1 MTWNRHSTHVQDG
14 DLVLLVGQRHKHFII
29 TLKAGMDFHTHR
41 GILKHDDL
49 IGLPWGTQ
57 VFSHKDAPFYIFS
70 PSLADVLRDMPRNTQ
85 ILYPKDIGF
94 ILVTIGIGPGS
105 RVIEAGTGSGAM
117 TAALAHSVGTRGQ
130 IFTYDNREK
139 MSKLAQKNLR
149 RLGMDDR
156 VDFKI
161 RDIEE
166 GFTETDVDALFLDV
180 RNPND
185 YLAQVRAALKPGGYF
200 ASLVPTFNQVE
211 QLLLALNRSEFAF
224 IEVCEIMLRYYK
236 PQSSRLRPTDR
247 MIAHTGFLIFA
258 RRVEMTAISQEKVEE
273 KREDDAKTTLPPTD

>member
-1 MTWNRHSTHVQDG
+1 MTWNRHTTHVQDG
-14 DLVLLVGQRHKHFII
+14 DLVLLVGQRHKHFMI
-29 TLKAGMDFHTHR
+29 TLKAGMEFHTHR

-57 VFSHKDAPFYIFS
+57 IYSHTDAPFYIFS

-94 ILVTIGIGPGS
+94 ILLTTGIGPGS

-117 TAALAHSVGTRGQ
+117 TTALAHSVGADGQ
-130 IFTYDNREK
+130 VYSYENRK
-139 MSKLAQKNLR
+139 AMQVLAKKNLR
-149 RLGMDDR
+149 RLGLEER
-156 VDFKI
+156 VEFKV

-166 GFTETDVDALFLDV
+166 GFDESDVDVIFLDV
-180 RNPND
+180 RNPHD
-185 YLAQVRAALKPGGYF
+185 YISQMRAALKPGGYF
-200 ASLVPTFNQVE
+200 ASLLPTFNQVE
-211 QLLLALNRSEFAF
+211 ELLLALNKSQFAF

-247 MIAHTGFLIFA
+247 MIAHTGFLLFA
-258 RRVEMTAISQEKVEE
+258 RRVEKVDRPEELEKG
-273 KREDDAKTTLPPTD
+273 DLS

>member
-1 MTWNRHSTHVQDG
+1 MTWNRHTTHVQDG

-29 TLKAGMDFHTHR
+29 TLKAGMEFHTHR
-41 GILKHDDL
+41 GILQHDDL

-57 VFSHKDAPFYIFS
+57 VYSHTDAPFYIFS

-94 ILVTIGIGPGS
+94 ILLTTGIGPGS

-117 TAALAHSVGTRGQ
+117 TTALAHTVGADGQ
-130 IFTYDNREK
+130 VYSYENRK
-139 MSKLAQKNLR
+139 AMQVLAKKNLR
-149 RLGMDDR
+149 RLGLEDR
-156 VDFKI
+156 VDFKV

-166 GFTETDVDALFLDV
+166 GFDEIAVDVIFLDV
-180 RNPND
+180 KNPHD
-185 YLAQVRAALKPGGYF
+185 YISQMRAALKPGGYF
-200 ASLVPTFNQVE
+200 ASLLPTFNQVE
-211 QLLLALNRSEFAF
+211 ELLLALNKSQFAF

-247 MIAHTGFLIFA
+247 MIAHTGFLLFA
-258 RRVEMTAISQEKVEE
+258 RRVEKVDKPEGNSSEKLD
-273 KREDDAKTTLPPTD
+273 KGDLS

>member
-1 MTWNRHSTHVQDG
+1 MTWNKHTTHAQDG
-14 DLVLLVGQRHKHFII
+14 DLILLVGQRHKHFII

-49 IGLPWGTQ
+49 IGLAWGTQ
-57 VFSHKDAPFYIFS
+57 VYSHTDAPFYLFS
-70 PSLADVLRDMPRNTQ
+70 PSLADVLREIPRNTQ

-94 ILVTIGIGPGS
+94 ILLTTGIGPGS

-117 TAALAHSVGTRGQ
+117 TTALAHSVGAHGQ
-130 IFTYDNREK
+130 VFSYEGREK

-149 RLGMDDR
+149 RLGLEEY
-156 VDFKI
+156 VDFKV

-166 GFTETDVDALFLDV
+166 GFDETDVDVLFLDV
-180 RNPND
+180 RNPHD
-185 YLAQVRAALKPGGYF
+185 YLAQARAALKPGGYF

-211 QLLLALNRSEFAF
+211 ELLLALNRSEFAF

-258 RRVEMTAISQEKVEE
+258 RRVEKIEKPDREE
-273 KREDDAKTTLPPTD
+273 ETTNQ

>member
-1 MTWNRHSTHVQDG
+1 MTWNRHTTHVQDG
-14 DLVLLVGQRHKHFII
+14 DLVLLVGQRHKHFMI
-29 TLKAGMDFHTHR
+29 TLKAGMEFHTHR

-57 VFSHKDAPFYIFS
+57 VYSHTDAPFYIFS

-94 ILVTIGIGPGS
+94 IILTTGIGPGS

-117 TAALAHSVGTRGQ
+117 TTALAHSVGESGQ
-130 IFTYDNREK
+130 VYTYENREK

-149 RLGMDDR
+149 RLGLEER
-156 VDFKI
+156 VDFKV

-166 GFTETDVDALFLDV
+166 GFDEKDVDVIFLDV
-180 RNPND
+180 RTPHD
-185 YLAQVRAALKPGGYF
+185 YIAQMRDALKPGGYF
-200 ASLVPTFNQVE
+200 ASLLPTFNQVE
-211 QLLLALNRSEFAF
+211 ELLLALNKSQFAF

-247 MIAHTGFLIFA
+247 MIAHTGFLLFA
-258 RRVEMTAISQEKVEE
+258 RRVEKVEKPEENSPEELE
-273 KREDDAKTTLPPTD
+273 KGE

>member
-1 MTWNRHSTHVQDG
+1 MTWSRHTTHIQDG

-49 IGLPWGTQ
+49 IGQPWGTQ
-57 VFSHKDAPFYIFS
+57 VYSHKDAPFYIFS

-94 ILVTIGIGPGS
+94 ILLTTGIGPAS

-117 TAALAHSVGTRGQ
+117 TTALAHSVGTRGQ
-130 IFTYDNREK
+130 VFTYDNREK

-149 RLGMDDR
+149 RLGLEDR
-156 VDFKI
+156 VDFKV

-166 GFTETDVDALFLDV
+166 GFDEKDADALFLDV
-180 RNPND
+180 RNPHD

-211 QLLLALNRSEFAF
+211 ELLLALNQTDFAF

-247 MIAHTGFLIFA
+247 MVAHTGFLIFA
-258 RRVEMTAISQEKVEE
+258 RRVEMMAKPIKEKVESAENE
-273 KREDDAKTTLPPTD
+273 KESKYE

>member
-1 MTWNRHSTHVQDG
+1 MTWNKHTTHVQDG
-14 DLVLLVGQRHKHFII
+14 DFVLLVGQRHKHFMI
-29 TLKAGMDFHTHR
+29 TLKAGMEFHTHR

-57 VFSHKDAPFYIFS
+57 VYSHTDAPFYIFS

-94 ILVTIGIGPGS
+94 ILLTTGIGPGS

-117 TAALAHSVGTRGQ
+117 TTALAHSVGNTGQ
-130 IFTYDNREK
+130 VYTYENREK

-149 RLGMDDR
+149 RLGLDDR
-156 VDFKI
+156 VDFKVH
-161 RDIEE
+161 DIEA
-166 GFTETDVDALFLDV
+166 GFAESDVDVLFLDV
-180 RNPND
+180 RNPHD
-185 YLAQVRAALKPGGYF
+185 YLEEVRAALKPGGYF

-211 QLLLALNRSEFAF
+211 DLLLKLNQHKFAF
-224 IEVCEIMLRYYK
+224 VEVCEIMLRHYK

-247 MIAHTGFLIFA
+247 MVAHTGFLIFA
-258 RRVEMTAISQEKVEE
+258 RRVESVENTEENTEKGDYLE
-273 KREDDAKTTLPPTD
+273 

>member
-1 MTWNRHSTHVQDG
+1 
-14 DLVLLVGQRHKHFII
+14 
-29 TLKAGMDFHTHR
+29 
-41 GILKHDDL
+41 
-49 IGLPWGTQ
+49 
-57 VFSHKDAPFYIFS
+57 
-70 PSLADVLRDMPRNTQ
+70 MPRNTQ

-94 ILVTIGIGPGS
+94 IITTTGIGPGS

-117 TAALAHSVGTRGQ
+117 TTALAHTVGARGQ
-130 IFTYDNREK
+130 IYTYENREK

-166 GFTETDVDALFLDV
+166 GFDEKDVDVLFLDV
-180 RNPND
+180 REP
-185 YLAQVRAALKPGGYF
+185 YLYMHHVRAALKPGGYF
-200 ASLVPTFNQVE
+200 ASLLPTFNQVE
-211 QLLLALNRSEFAF
+211 ELLLALNRSEFAF

-258 RRVEMTAISQEKVEE
+258 RRVEKTVMPMQEKEGVSDE
-273 KREDDAKTTLPPTD
+273 KTTPPPPI

>member
-1 MTWNRHSTHVQDG
+1 M
-14 DLVLLVGQRHKHFII
+14 I
-29 TLKAGMDFHTHR
+29 TLKAGMEFHTHR

-57 VFSHKDAPFYIFS
+57 IYSHTDAPFYIFS

-94 ILVTIGIGPGS
+94 ILLTTGIGPGS

-117 TAALAHSVGTRGQ
+117 TTALAHSVGADGQ
-130 IFTYDNREK
+130 VYSYENRK
-139 MSKLAQKNLR
+139 AMQVLAKKNLR
-149 RLGMDDR
+149 RLGLEER
-156 VDFKI
+156 VEFKV

-166 GFTETDVDALFLDV
+166 GFDESDVDVIFLDV
-180 RNPND
+180 RNPHD
-185 YLAQVRAALKPGGYF
+185 YISQMRAALKPGGYF
-200 ASLVPTFNQVE
+200 ASLLPTFNQVE
-211 QLLLALNRSEFAF
+211 ELLLALNKSQFAF

-247 MIAHTGFLIFA
+247 MIAHTGFLLFA
-258 RRVEMTAISQEKVEE
+258 RRVEKVDRPEELEKG
-273 KREDDAKTTLPPTD
+273 DLS

>member
-1 MTWNRHSTHVQDG
+1 MTWNKHTTHVQDG

-57 VFSHKDAPFYIFS
+57 IYSHTDAPFYIFP

-94 ILVTIGIGPGS
+94 ILVTMGIGAGS
-105 RVIEAGTGSGAM
+105 RVIEAGTGSGSM
-117 TAALAHSVGTRGQ
+117 TTALAHAVGDKGQ
-130 IFTYDNREK
+130 VYSYEIREK
-139 MSKLAQKNLR
+139 MQELAKKNLK
-149 RLGMDDR
+149 RLGLETR
-156 VDFKI
+156 VDFNLC
-161 RDIEE
+161 DISE
-166 GFTETDVDALFLDV
+166 GFPDLNADAFFLDV
-180 RNPND
+180 RNPHD
-185 YLAQVRAALKPGGYF
+185 YLGQVRAALKPGGYF
-200 ASLVPTFNQVE
+200 GSLVPTFNQVE
-211 QLLLALNRSEFAF
+211 QLLLALNQTNFAF

-258 RRVEMTAISQEKVEE
+258 RSVTKVEAPKRVEENSENEK
-273 KREDDAKTTLPPTD
+273 